1 MKLEVQV
8 DQKAK
13 QVTYEFTVS
22 GVFKDAPDE
31 KRTTAVGIC
40 YPGSAADKSTC
51 ILLKQTL
58 EYNGFG
64 PVSDHGI
71 YSIANFVYGAVD
83 VTDVNSKK
91 ADWMADVIGGTS
103 DSPKICGT
111 DAITAETAADPWTT
125 WTHTAP
131 AAGAT
136 LCTLLSMDKA
146 KQGYKDKTFTIQAM
160 VTIAESTDEAAAVA
174 ELTAFKTAAASM
186 RGGYQDSYADN
197 TNAALALTFTE
208 VASTD
213 ATTDAATGASAMTTF
228 AVAIA
233 AVAALF

>member
-1 MKLEVQV
+1 MKVAVQV

-13 QVTYEFTVS
+13 QVTYDFTVS
-22 GVFKDAPDE
+22 GVFAADPTSERD
-31 KRTTAVGIC
+31 TAVGIC
-40 YPGSAADKSTC
+40 YPGSAADKSIC
-51 ILLKQTL
+51 ILLKQSVVWS
-58 EYNGFG
+58 NKI
-64 PVSDHGI
+64 D
-71 YSIANFVYGAVD
+71 SITNYVYGAVD

-91 ADWMADVIGGTS
+91 ADWMANVIGGTS
-103 DSPKICGT
+103 DFPKVCGT

-186 RGGYQDSYADN
+186 RGGIQDDTATD

-208 VASTD
+208 VA
-213 ATTDAATGASAMTTF
+213 GASAMTTF

>member
-1 MKLEVQV
+1 MKVAVQV

-13 QVTYEFTVS
+13 QVTYDFTVS
-22 GVFKDAPDE
+22 GVFKDAPTED
-31 KRTTAVGIC
+31 RDTAVGIC
-40 YPGSAADKSTC
+40 YPGSAADKSIC
-51 ILLKQTL
+51 ILLKQSL
-58 EYNGFG
+58 AMEGVNI
-64 PVSDHGI
+64 S
-71 YSIANFVYGAVD
+71 SIANFVYGAVD

-103 DSPKICGT
+103 DAPKICGT

-136 LCTLLSMDKA
+136 LCTMLSMDKA
-146 KQGYKDKTFTIQAM
+146 KQGYADKTFTIQAKF
-160 VTIAESTDEAAAVA
+160 TIAESTDEAAAVA

-186 RGGYQDSYADN
+186 RGGIQDDTATD

-208 VASTD
+208 IA
-213 ATTDAATGASAMTTF
+213 GASAMTTF

>member
-31 KRTTAVGIC
+31 PRTTAVGIC

-58 EYNGFG
+58 EYNGAG
-64 PVSDHGI
+64 PPSGHGI

-91 ADWMADVIGGTS
+91 GNWMYNVIGGTS
-103 DSPKICGT
+103 DTTEICGT
-111 DAITAETAADPWTT
+111 NAITAETAADPWTT

-136 LCTLLSMDKA
+136 LCTMLSMDKA
-146 KQGYKDKTFTIQAM
+146 KQGYADADKTFTIQAKF
-160 VTIAESTDEAAAVA
+160 TIAESTDEAAAVA

-186 RGGYQDSYADN
+186 RGGYQDSYADY
-197 TNAALALTFTE
+197 TNAALALTCTDC
-208 VASTD
+208 ASTD
-213 ATTDAATGASAMTTF
+213 ATTGASAMTTF